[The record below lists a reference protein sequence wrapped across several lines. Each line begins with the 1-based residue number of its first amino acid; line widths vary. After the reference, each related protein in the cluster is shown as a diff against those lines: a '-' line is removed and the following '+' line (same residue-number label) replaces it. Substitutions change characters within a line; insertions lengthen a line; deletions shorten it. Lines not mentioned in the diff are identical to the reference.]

1 MIYSFDELLWLFL
14 IYAFI
19 GWVYETI
26 AAAVKQKRFVNAG
39 LVDLPFCTFYG
50 VLAVFITVFTAE
62 LQGIWSYLG
71 AVISVIAI
79 RWLAG
84 ILGEKIYH
92 DKIWDY
98 SGQRFNIGG
107 YASFIQALILGA
119 VAFVSKHWINTALLY
134 LYEFL
139 PYIVTLVI
147 IWALVFLLLVD
158 IVATLLVIRGKG
170 KNTER
175 WIRVDEQFEGISK
188 SLGDKIYSHIARRLE
203 KAYPKSKDDKETDEL
218 IKKQEEEKKKTI
230 FAYGCGL
237 YKIIWLFMIG
247 SLLGD
252 IVETIF
258 MWMTKGVL
266 MSRSSVVWGP
276 FSVVWGLAF
285 VLASVLLHKQTEKSD
300 SFLFLTGTFL
310 GGAYEYVCSV
320 FTEIVFGKVFWDYS
334 HIKFNLGGR
343 VNLLYCFF
351 WGIAAV
357 VWVKHIYPFLSKYIE
372 KIPMKLGK
380 ILSWVMVIFM
390 VCNAIV
396 SSMALIRA
404 DQRTKGVEATYV
416 WQEVMDEY
424 YDDATLK
431 KIYPNALEPK

>member
-1 MIYSFDELLWLFL
+1 MIYSSEELLWLFF
-14 IYAFI
+14 IYSFV
-19 GWVYETI
+19 GWLYETI

-50 VLAVFITVFTAE
+50 ILAVFVTVFTVD
-62 LQGIWSYLG
+62 LTGVWSYFG

-84 ILGEKIYH
+84 LFGEKIYH

-98 SGQRFNIGG
+98 SEKKFNIGG

-119 VAFVSKHWINTALLY
+119 VAFVAKHWINVVLLY
-134 LYEFL
+134 VYEFL
-139 PYIVTLVI
+139 PHIVGLVI
-147 IWALVFLLLVD
+147 IWVLVFLLLVD
-158 IVATLLVIRGKG
+158 IAATLVVLRGKG
-170 KNTER
+170 KNTQR
-175 WIRVDEQFEGISK
+175 WVRVEEQFEGISK
-188 SLGDKIYSHIARRLE
+188 SLGDKIYRHIARRLE
-203 KAYPKSKDDKETDEL
+203 KAYPKSKDDKEAKEL
-218 IKKQEEEKKKTI
+218 VKKQEEEKKRTI
-230 FAYGCGL
+230 FAYGCGF

-258 MWMTKGVL
+258 IWATKGVI